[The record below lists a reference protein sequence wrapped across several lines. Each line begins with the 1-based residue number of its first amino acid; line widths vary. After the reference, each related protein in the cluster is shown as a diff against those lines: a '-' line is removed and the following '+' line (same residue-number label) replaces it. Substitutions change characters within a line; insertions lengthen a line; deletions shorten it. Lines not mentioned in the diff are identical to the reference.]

1 MRSSRRTLGL
11 QPELDPVDSSGDE
24 DVERNQSQSPEA
36 SQDVSDNHEET
47 RADQSTRS
55 DDVNVNDT
63 DVSMGS
69 DKTSEDDS
77 IVNSIAKS

>member
-36 SQDVSDNHEET
+36 SQDGSDDHEET

-77 IVNSIAKS
+77 IVNSIEKS